1 MVSGRTKALRFAERG
16 DYVAFFKN
24 LNEGWAALQAKSIL

>member
-1 MVSGRTKALRFAERG
+1 MVSGWPKALRFGEPG

-24 LNEGWAALQAKSIL
+24 LYEGWAALQAKSIL